1 MNLNE
6 ITLDRLISIIC
17 DSELLKQV
25 LQLFNIVANFSD
37 VDYFAEINKM
47 YLAAVIDPV
56 WAK

>member
-6 ITLDRLISIIC
+6 ITLDRFISIIC

-25 LQLFNIVANFSD
+25 LQLFNIVATFGD